1 MNKEII
7 EEKRNEL
14 NLDIRVLLSVIDLID
29 GDKKQYENYV
39 SNSLDELE
47 FLEQQINL
55 VNDAKERLLL
65 SLIHISEPTRP

>member
-29 GDKKQYENYV
+29 GDKKQYENYIP
-39 SNSLDELE
+39 NSLDELE
-47 FLEQQINL
+47 FLKQQINL
-55 VNDAKERLLL
+55 VNDAKKRLLN
-65 SLIHISEPTRP
+65 IFKD